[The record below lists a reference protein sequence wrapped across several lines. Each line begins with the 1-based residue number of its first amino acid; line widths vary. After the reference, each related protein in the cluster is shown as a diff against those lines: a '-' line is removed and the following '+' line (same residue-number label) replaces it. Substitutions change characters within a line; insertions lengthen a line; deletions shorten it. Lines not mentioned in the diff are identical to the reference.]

1 MAIDQGTT
9 SSRAVIFDQDGSFID
24 YEQKEFKQFFP
35 SDGWVEHDPDEIW
48 ESVLSVSETLLQP
61 EEIPKR
67 GLLQTRNALF
77 LK

>member
-35 SDGWVEHDPDEIW
+35 NDGWVEHDPDEIW
-48 ESVLSVSETLLQP
+48 ESVLSVSET
-61 EEIPKR
+61 
-67 GLLQTRNALF
+67 
-77 LK
+77 